1 MPHRDDHEAA
11 RHRIA
16 ALEQQ
21 LAETEERAQREV
33 AEANARAERAER
45 DSETRLGP
53 KRRERVAATREEP
66 ESVPEHVQ
74 AGWPTAR
81 RRRFLRATAIATVV
95 LDLPVVIL
103 LAGWRRDLDDAD
115 AWLFPWLFLPVLVLF
130 PLVYLFARWTRAP
143 YPGSV
148 VPVQMIAAGI
158 GYMAVL
164 FGASDMVW
172 NDMLATTPLREIS
185 RGFSGLVGIAFHATV
200 LSFWCAEAALSE
212 MTGSD

>member
-21 LAETEERAQREV
+21 LAETEAQAQREV
-33 AEANARAERAER
+33 AEANARAARAER
-45 DSETRLGP
+45 EAAS
-53 KRRERVAATREEP
+53 RREPEP
-66 ESVPEHVQ
+66 LPEHVV

-95 LDLPVVIL
+95 LDLPVVTL
-103 LAGWRRDLDDAD
+103 LAGWRWDLDDAD
-115 AWLFPWLFLPVLVLF
+115 RWLFPWLFLPVLVQF
-130 PLVYLFARWTRAP
+130 PLVYVFARWTRAP
-143 YPGSV
+143 FPGSV
-148 VPVQMIAAGI
+148 VPVQMVAAGV

-172 NDMLATTPLREIS
+172 NDMLTTTPLREIS
-185 RGFSGLVGIAFHATV
+185 RGLSGLVGIAIHATV
-200 LSFWCAEAALSE
+200 LSLWCAEAALSE
-212 MTGSD
+212 ISTSD